1 MEMTD
6 YHIPYLPNRLKK
18 LGDLAYNLWFS
29 WHTHALY
36 LFELL
41 DPTLWENV
49 YRNPVK
55 LLHEIEPQRLDEM
68 ANDKSY
74 LERYDRVIEAFDH
87 YMEKKD
93 TWFAKYY
100 PDHTGKKIAYFSME
114 FGIHECLPTYS
125 GGLGILAGDHLKSA
139 SDLGIPLVAIG
150 LLYRESYFTQFL
162 SLHGHQQAVYQ
173 HNEFSSMAVRPIQK
187 SNGDNLCIEVPLN
200 HRSVSAR
207 VWLAQIGRVPLF
219 FLDTDFRG
227 NPPEDRLITER
238 LYVADRD
245 TRLIQ
250 EILLGIGGVKLLRT
264 LDIAPSVWHLNEGH
278 CSFLNIER
286 LREQLLDGIP
296 YDQAIQNLR
305 KTSVFTTHTPIE
317 AGNEVFNA
325 DKINEFMSAYC
336 DNLNISKDQCMDL
349 AQSPIHRDPHAFNMT
364 ILALNLSEHA
374 NAVSELHGDVSRRM
388 WHHLWPDRDQDHVPI
403 DYITNGVHV
412 RTWMTYAMKNL
423 LDSHLEPDWRYK
435 LLDRDFWE
443 KVKDIP
449 DEELWQTHL
458 KLKQTLIEEI
468 RCRLEQQLERNG
480 DTQEMIEEARTILDP
495 NILTIGFA
503 RRFAPYKRATLLFR
517 NRDRLKQILWNS
529 DHPVQIVFAGKAH
542 PANQPGK
549 ALIQEIYNE
558 SRSPDFK
565 GRVVFIENYDIYL
578 ARRMVSGV
586 DVWLNTP
593 RRPLEA
599 SGTSGMKVVAN
610 GGLNLSIL
618 DGWWSEG
625 FDGKNGWAISEN
637 KTMYDEFE
645 QDEADSQSL
654 YHLLE
659 NEIVPLYYAK
669 DNNNIPSGWTEK
681 MKTSMA
687 SIIPRFNTDRMLKE
701 YMEKMYSKSLI

>member
-1 MEMTD
+1 
-6 YHIPYLPNRLKK
+6 
-18 LGDLAYNLWFS
+18 
-29 WHTHALY
+29 
-36 LFELL
+36 
-41 DPTLWENV
+41 
-49 YRNPVK
+49 
-55 LLHEIEPQRLDEM
+55 
-68 ANDKSY
+68 
-74 LERYDRVIEAFDH
+74 
-87 YMEKKD
+87 
-93 TWFAKYY
+93 
-100 PDHTGKKIAYFSME
+100 
-114 FGIHECLPTYS
+114 
-125 GGLGILAGDHLKSA
+125 
-139 SDLGIPLVAIG
+139 
-150 LLYRESYFTQFL
+150 
-162 SLHGHQQAVYQ
+162 
-173 HNEFSSMAVRPIQK
+173 
-187 SNGDNLCIEVPLN
+187 
-200 HRSVSAR
+200 
-207 VWLAQIGRVPLF
+207 
-219 FLDTDFRG
+219 
-227 NPPEDRLITER
+227 
-238 LYVADRD
+238 
-245 TRLIQ
+245 
-250 EILLGIGGVKLLRT
+250 
-264 LDIAPSVWHLNEGH
+264 
-278 CSFLNIER
+278 
-286 LREQLLDGIP
+286 
-296 YDQAIQNLR
+296 
-305 KTSVFTTHTPIE
+305 
-317 AGNEVFNA
+317 
-325 DKINEFMSAYC
+325 MSAYC

-364 ILALNLSEHA
+364 ILAFHLSEHA
-374 NAVSELHGDVSRRM
+374 NAVSKLHGDVSRRM
-388 WHHLWPDRDQDHVPI
+388 WHHLWPDRDQDNIPI
-403 DYITNGVHV
+403 DIITNGVHV

-423 LDSHLEPDWRYK
+423 LDRYLEPDWRYQF
-435 LLDRDFWE
+435 LDRDFWE

-480 DTQEMIEEARTILDP
+480 ETQEMIEEARNILDP

-517 NRDRLKQILWNS
+517 NRDHLKQILWNS

-558 SRSPDFK
+558 SRSPDFI

-659 NEIVPLYYAK
+659 NEIVPLYYTK
-669 DNNNIPSGWTEK
+669 DKNNIPSGWTQK

-701 YMEKMYSKSLI
+701 YMEKMYSKSLV